1 MLKITS
7 PFHGAVLTYR
17 NGVVSASSLTIQV
30 EGIAT
35 LAAVVKVNGVVAKR
49 DGERFFAPL
58 EIRDFRTPIV
68 AEMETGSGTVSH
80 SIEVVWDKNSFKRY
94 RFSIDDNVFWL
105 RNLMQEKP
113 KCIND
118 NLYLGQLKKLHDN
131 FGVKF
136 TLNLFYETP
145 EKDFNLSMMSD
156 EWKAQLQENAEWM
169 RLTWHARNE
178 FPDRPYQY
186 ATAEQFEKDY
196 EQIHSEVVRFAGEEC
211 WIPPTIVHWC
221 EFPPQLFPL
230 LYQKGTRCLS
240 GYFIKSESGD
250 RYDISYEMD
259 AERCAYLETHDALM
273 DFRSGICLSRTDII
287 FNNTPVEQVIPTLAP
302 QLENNDTAEY
312 IDLLTHEQYFWPFYF
327 NFRPDHYERI
337 ATGLKFLNDH
347 GYKPVWQHEGFR
359 GAPEFN
365 A

>member
-1 MLKITS
+1 MFKICS

-17 NGVVSASSLTIQV
+17 NGLVSNNSLTIQV
-30 EGIAT
+30 QGIAP
-35 LAAVVKVNGVVAKR
+35 LGAVVKVNGVIAKR
-49 DGERFFAPL
+49 DGELFTAPL
-58 EIRDFRTPIV
+58 TITKFETPIV
-68 AEMETGSGTVSH
+68 AETENGTGSLKH
-80 SIEVVWDKNSFKRY
+80 EIKVVWDKNSFKRY
-94 RFSIDDNVFWL
+94 RFSIDDNIFFL

-113 KCIND
+113 KNIND

-145 EKDFNLSMMSD
+145 EKDFNLSQMSD
-156 EWKAQLQENAEWM
+156 EWKSQFEENAEWM
-169 RLTWHARNE
+169 RLTWHAYSE

-186 ATAEQFEKDY
+186 ATEEQFEKDY
-196 EQIHSEVVRFAGEEC
+196 ELIHSEAVRFAGEKA
-211 WIPPTIVHWC
+211 WIPPSIVHWC
-221 EFPPQLFPL
+221 EFPPALFPL
-230 LYQKGTRCLS
+230 LYKKGARTIS
-240 GYFIKSESGD
+240 GYFIKGD
-250 RYDISYEMD
+250 ERYDISYEMD
-259 AERCAYLETHDALM
+259 KERCAYLETHDALM
-273 DFRSGICLSRTDII
+273 DFNSGICLSRTDII
-287 FNNTPVEQVIPTLAP
+287 FNNTNIENVIPTLKSQIEDP
-302 QLENNDTAEY
+302 DTAEY

-337 ATGLKFLNDH
+337 ATGLKFLNDN